1 MASYGSINEI
11 EKAIKKAVS
20 EGLKEAGEKGKEIAK
35 QHVDSD
41 VYGSYAPVKYERT
54 HTLKNTIVSEN
65 IDDMNVEIKHEG
77 LGGYSS
83 VVSGYSANSDLM
95 PELVHNSGAPN
106 IFGGNGGAWTSA
118 RPYMK
123 NATPSVEEKAVEEIK
138 NALTSKGF
146 KLG

>member
-1 MASYGSINEI
+1 MTSYGSISEI
-11 EKAIKKAVS
+11 ESAIKKAVS

-65 IDDMNVEIKHEG
+65 IDDMNVEIKHDG

-95 PELVHNSGAPN
+95 PELVHNSGAHPLW
-106 IFGGNGGAWTSA
+106 GGGTYTGA

-123 NATPSVEEKAVEEIK
+123 NSVDNVQKEAEDSIK
-138 NALTSKGF
+138 SALMKKGF
-146 KLG
+146 TLG